1 LSLILDKHALDL
13 ISHSADQ
20 TRRLGMHLGE
30 LLNAGDVICLRGE
43 LGVGKTCLV
52 QGIARGMQI
61 TGPVS
66 SPSFTLVNEYES
78 PASGLRVYHIDLY
91 RLEDALSDAL
101 AIGLEE
107 YLYGDGV
114 CIIEWSER
122 AWDAMPA
129 ERLTIELRYI
139 DPHKRG
145 LLMQAAGERPDTLLS
160 RYRDAV
166 FGQSD
171 RANITQNE

>member
-1 LSLILDKHALDL
+1 VSLILDKHALDL

-20 TRRLGMHLGE
+20 TRRLGAYLGE
-30 LLNAGDVICLRGE
+30 LLRAGDVVCLRGE

-52 QGIARGMQI
+52 QGIARGMHI
-61 TGPVS
+61 TGPVT

-78 PASGLRVYHIDLY
+78 TALGLRVYHIDLY
-91 RLEDALSDAL
+91 RLADALTDAL

-122 AWDAMPA
+122 AWEAMPA
-129 ERLTIELRYI
+129 ERLTIEMRYI
-139 DPHKRG
+139 NYHKRG
-145 LLMQAAGERPDTLLS
+145 ILVQAAGDRPDRLLIDF
-160 RYRDAV
+160 RELV

-171 RANITQNE
+171 RSHIEHE

>member
-1 LSLILDKHALDL
+1 VSLILDEHALDL

-20 TRRLGMHLGE
+20 TRRLGAHLGD
-30 LLNAGDVICLRGE
+30 LLRARDVICLRGE

-52 QGIARGMQI
+52 QGIASGMQI
-61 TGPVS
+61 AGPVS
-66 SPSFTLVNEYES
+66 SPSFTLVNEYEA
-78 PASGLRVYHIDLY
+78 ASGLRVYHIDLY
-91 RLEDALSDAL
+91 RLEDAVPDAL

-107 YLYGDGV
+107 YLYGEGV

-129 ERLTIELRYI
+129 ERLTIEMRYI
-139 DPHKRG
+139 DHYKRG
-145 LLMQAAGERPDTLLS
+145 LLMQAAGDRPDTLLAE
-160 RYRDAV
+160 YREAV

-171 RANITQNE
+171 RKNVEDE

>member
-1 LSLILDKHALDL
+1 MSLILDKHALDL

-20 TRRLGMHLGE
+20 TRRLGAYLGE
-30 LLNAGDVICLRGE
+30 LLRARDVICLRGE

-52 QGIARGMQI
+52 QGIAHGMQI
-61 TGPVS
+61 SGPVT
-66 SPSFTLVNEYES
+66 SPSFTLVNEYVS
-78 PASGLRVYHIDLY
+78 PANNLRVYHIDLY
-91 RLEDALSDAL
+91 RLEDAVSDAL

-122 AWDAMPA
+122 AWEAMPA
-129 ERLTIELRYI
+129 ERLTIEMRYI
-139 DPHKRG
+139 DYHKRG
-145 LLMQAAGERPDTLLS
+145 ILVQAAGDRADRLLID
-160 RYRDAV
+160 YRDLV

-171 RANITQNE
+171 RSKVEHE